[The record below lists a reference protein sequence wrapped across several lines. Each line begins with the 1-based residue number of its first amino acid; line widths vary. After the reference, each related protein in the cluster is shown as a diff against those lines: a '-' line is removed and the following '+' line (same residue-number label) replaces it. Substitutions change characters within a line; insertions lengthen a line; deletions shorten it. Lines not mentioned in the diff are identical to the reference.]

1 MLFAY
6 LKRDRNNWKLNI
18 THSTITNS
26 LIDAI
31 GEVRKA
37 MYLVSIYFD
46 EKTNKTIQ
54 SLIDKVAKSTGNYFM
69 IEGNVPPHITV
80 AAFETK
86 REEEILCRLQTVTT
100 NLVQGKLKWVS
111 VGTFLPNVIFA
122 APVLNEYLQ
131 NMMQTIYS
139 QMESVDETIMNPFY
153 QPFGWMPHTTIGKLM
168 IKEQMQEAFAVL
180 QEQFVP
186 FEGTVVKIGLAKT
199 NPYTELALFE
209 LKEQ

>member
-1 MLFAY
+1 
-6 LKRDRNNWKLNI
+6 
-18 THSTITNS
+18 
-26 LIDAI
+26 
-31 GEVRKA
+31 

-46 EKTNKTIQ
+46 EKTNRNIQ
-54 SLIDKVAKSTGNYFM
+54 GLIDKVAKKTGNDFM
-69 IEGNVPPHITV
+69 MEGKVPPHITV
-80 AAFETK
+80 TAFETK
-86 REEEILCRLQTVTT
+86 QEEEAMRRLQTVAKAMTQG
-100 NLVQGKLKWVS
+100 NLHWVS

-131 NMMQTIYS
+131 NMIQSVYGE
-139 QMESVDETIMNPFY
+139 MECIEKTVIKPFS
-153 QPFGWMPHTTIGKLM
+153 WVPHTTIGKLLT
-168 IKEQMQEAFAVL
+168 KDQLQEAFEVL